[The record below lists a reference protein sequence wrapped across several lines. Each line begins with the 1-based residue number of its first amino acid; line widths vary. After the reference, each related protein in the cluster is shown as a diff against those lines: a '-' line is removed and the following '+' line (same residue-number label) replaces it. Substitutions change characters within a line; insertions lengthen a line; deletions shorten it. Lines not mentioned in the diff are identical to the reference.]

1 VTAVAFGPDLVASGD
16 ADGNVILWDVTT
28 GTEKEKLID
37 VVQFN
42 IPNKAPTDWLAFNTD
57 GTWLY
62 VINME
67 RSAIHACRLDPNNR
81 LFPGFGGSGQ
91 LRMLGFSPGGEY
103 YFHTS
108 GERKTVAFFDNEFPD
123 NRISGMVVAQMR
135 HEEEVILAA
144 VSADS
149 KTAVTVGDKGTI
161 YGWALDA
168 GDATQ
173 RWAVASGKTED
184 VTALVLSADGKRV
197 AVAGKDGTVR
207 VLDVKTGKGPMQTRR
222 HDGAVHGVSFSPD
235 GRWLATAG
243 EDKTVRVW
251 DAETGKEL
259 ATLKG
264 HTGAVKGVA
273 FGPDGTMLATASE
286 DKTVK
291 VWEYKK

>member
-1 VTAVAFGPDLVASGD
+1 
-16 ADGNVILWDVTT
+16 
-28 GTEKEKLID
+28 
-37 VVQFN
+37 
-42 IPNKAPTDWLAFNTD
+42 
-57 GTWLY
+57 
-62 VINME
+62 
-67 RSAIHACRLDPNNR
+67 
-81 LFPGFGGSGQ
+81 
-91 LRMLGFSPGGEY
+91 MLGFSPGGEY
-103 YFHTS
+103 YFYT
-108 GERKTVAFFDNEFPD
+108 GGDKRTVTFFDNEFPE
-123 NRISGMVVAQMR
+123 NRISGMVVSHLR
-135 HEEEVILAA
+135 HEEKVILAA

-149 KTAVTVGDKGTI
+149 KTVVTVDDKGTV

-168 GDATQ
+168 RDAMQ

-184 VTALVLSADGKRV
+184 VTALVISADGKRV

-207 VLDVKTGKGPMQTRR
+207 VLDAKTGKGPMQTKR

-235 GRWLATAG
+235 GQRLATAG

-264 HTGAVKGVA
+264 HGGAVRGVA
-273 FGPDGTMLATASE
+273 FGPDGMMLASASE